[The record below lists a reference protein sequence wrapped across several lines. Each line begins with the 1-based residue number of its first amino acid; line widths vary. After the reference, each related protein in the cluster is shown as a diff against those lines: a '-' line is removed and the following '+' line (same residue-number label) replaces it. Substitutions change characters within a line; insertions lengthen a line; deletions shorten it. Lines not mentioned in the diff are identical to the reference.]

1 MGSQRRLV
9 FAVAGSLFLPFVF
22 AGTVQMPGSLP
33 APWVQAITALSS
45 IQKAQRLYA
54 TACGNGGYASS
65 IGVLLDPVPGTSTAF
80 LSEHFARYAPGDYV
94 VTVAPGADTAA
105 GTLDCHG
112 NRTVS
117 RFYASAVPAAR
128 SRAQRSYATTQD
140 GTIWQVKGPSAP
152 AEPFHSPATRIQ

>member
-1 MGSQRRLV
+1 MGSHRRLV
-9 FAVAGSLFLPFVF
+9 FAVAGFLFLPFLF
-22 AGTVQMPGSLP
+22 PGTVRMPGSLP
-33 APWVQAITALSS
+33 EPWVQAITALSS

-54 TACGNGGYASS
+54 TACGSGGYASS
-65 IGVLLDPVPGTSTAF
+65 IGDLLDPVPGTSTTF
-80 LSEHFARYAPGDYV
+80 LGEHFARNSAGDYV
-94 VTVAPGADTAA
+94 ITIAPGADAAA

-128 SRAQRSYATTQD
+128 SRAQRSYAMTQD

-152 AEPFHSPATRIQ
+152 AEPFHSPATPIK